1 MDNCCLHCYHPQVQV
16 FLLQI
21 QLAKTALE
29 QTRQRSWKI
38 FQAQSRTKQVVSL
51 AKMTAAQE
59 APPRSHRGSAAAAPA
74 LAPGD
79 TTTANPSMAGV
90 IDIMYRSS
98 SQATTGRHQAGRSS
112 TAATAALLGPLEE
125 RAVQQEMVN
134 FVLNLHQSVI
144 DRLLLN
150 AWVGLERVRRHWG
163 AG

>member
-1 MDNCCLHCYHPQVQV
+1 M

-38 FQAQSRTKQVVSL
+38 FQAQSRTREVVSL

-59 APPRSHRGSAAAAPA
+59 APSRPPRGSGAAAQ
-74 LAPGD
+74 APGD
-79 TTTANPSMAGV
+79 ATQTRPPISGV
-90 IDIMYRSS
+90 IDIMYKSS
-98 SQATTGRHQAGRSS
+98 AEATAGRHQVGR
-112 TAATAALLGPLEE
+112 AATALSAAPLGPAEE
-125 RAVQQEMVN
+125 RAIQQEMVN

-150 AWVGLERVRRHWG
+150 AWVRLERVRHC
-163 AG
+163 